1 MGDEQL
7 VVWIPAEDPADA
19 RPDVKRAPKAQL
31 AHANPKMLEWGRS
44 HSGLSLEQAA
54 KKIGVRPFTLTSWES
69 GAVKPTIPQLRRV
82 AAAYKRPMAAF
93 YLPAVPRH
101 FTVVKDHRRLP
112 GEAAMPYSPA
122 LLLAFRAA
130 TYRRDIVLS
139 LDPDAEH
146 SPLVGGHSI
155 TERPEDLAAQVR
167 EVLGVS
173 LDEQRSWDDHYAALN
188 GWKNALEALGVL
200 VFHFI
205 DVNVHE
211 VRGFSL
217 SEPVLPVIGLN
228 GGDSVNG
235 RIFTLIHETGHLLLG
250 DGGSCDLG
258 DYTEVSNPLVPVE
271 VFCNA
276 FAGALL
282 VPRSAL
288 LEEATVRG
296 ATTAT
301 EWSQSDLDRLARRF
315 RISREVVLRRLLAIG
330 RTDEH
335 FYGAWREAALT
346 LPTRDKGSTGRPSV
360 AVMTVR
366 DVGKPFARLVLDAYH
381 ADSITGSDV
390 SEYLGVRLKHLPRIE
405 KRLGGPDLLTGG
417 DR

>member
-1 MGDEQL
+1 M
-7 VVWIPAEDPADA
+7 
-19 RPDVKRAPKAQL
+19 KRVPKAQL
-31 AHANPKMLEWGRS
+31 AHANPTMLGWGRAG
-44 HSGLSLEQAA
+44 SGLSLEQAA
-54 KKIGVRPFTLTSWES
+54 KKVGVKPATLTSWEA
-69 GAVKPTIPQLRRV
+69 GNVKPTIPQLRRL
-82 AAAYKRPMAAF
+82 AGAYKRPMAAF
-93 YLPAVPRH
+93 YLPEPPRH
-101 FTVVKDHRRLP
+101 FTVVKDHRRLLGDVP
-112 GEAAMPYSPA
+112 PPYSPE

-130 TYRRDIVLS
+130 TYRRDIVLG
-139 LDPDAEH
+139 LDPDTEP
-146 SPLVGGHSI
+146 SPLVGGH
-155 TERPEDLAAQVR
+155 TTAERPEELAAQVR
-167 EVLGVS
+167 DILGVS
-173 LDEQRSWDDHYAALN
+173 LDEQRSWGDEYAALN

-200 VFHFI
+200 VFHFS
-205 DVNVHE
+205 DVEVHE

-217 SEPVLPVIGLN
+217 SEAVLPVIGLN

-258 DYTEVSNPLVPVE
+258 DYTEVSKPLVPVE

-282 VPRSAL
+282 VPRPAL
-288 LEEATVRG
+288 LADAMVSR
-296 ATTAT
+296 ASAST
-301 EWSQSDLDRLARRF
+301 EWSQGDLDRLARRF
-315 RISREVVLRRLLAIG
+315 RISREVVLRRLLALG

-346 LPTRDKGSTGRPSV
+346 LPTRDKSSTGRPSV

-390 SEYLGVRLKHLPRIE
+390 SEYLGVRLKHLPQIE